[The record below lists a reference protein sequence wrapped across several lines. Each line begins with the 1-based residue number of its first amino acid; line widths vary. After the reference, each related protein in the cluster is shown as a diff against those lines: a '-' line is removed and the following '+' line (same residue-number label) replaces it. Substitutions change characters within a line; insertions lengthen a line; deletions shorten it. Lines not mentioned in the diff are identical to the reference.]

1 MRPLEFGWYLP
12 THGDT
17 TAYGLMDAQIPGS
30 PELCDRVVRGAENA
44 GFEYLLIP
52 VGSTCWEAW
61 ISGAFMA
68 ARSSKIKP
76 LIAARPGY
84 INPVLL
90 AKMIST
96 FDQMSGGRICI
107 NLIAGQNESEV
118 EGEGVRYAKE
128 ERYAL
133 MAEEV
138 SILKA
143 LWTTRGPVNFEGR
156 FHTLSVAHIRP
167 RPLQQ
172 PFPKF
177 YLGGGSRQAWEMSAK
192 HSDVHLFWGDLP
204 ERIAANIVEI
214 RELASSLPASTAT
227 SCCRICGPASPG
239 CGRAPASPWSAIPR
253 NAPAPCSNSSMPAAT
268 RSACP
273 AMCTTRRPSASDGW
287 FARSSPRIIA
297 AGWRREVAAA
307 TASATPI
314 RSDLRRPRDE
324 VCRSSPRIS
333 LIVVSS
339 PGCPGGPDLSLVFRN
354 GEVRLIELVAGLAV
368 KMKETAVQSVPTGSY
383 DSTLGEDMP
392 NRMFLCVIGIRRSG
406 A

>member
-17 TAYGLMDAQIPGS
+17 TAYGVPEAQVPGS
-30 PELCDRVVRGAENA
+30 PDLCDRVVQAAETA

-52 VGSTCWEAW
+52 VGSACWEAW
-61 ISGAFMA
+61 ITGAFMA

-118 EGEGVRYAKE
+118 EAEGVRYAKE

-133 MAEEV
+133 MEEEV

-143 LWTTRGPVNFEGR
+143 LWTTRGPVHFEGK
-156 FHTLSVAHIRP
+156 FHTISGAHIRP

-177 YLGGGSRQAWEMSAK
+177 YLGGGSRPAWEMSAK

-204 ERIAANIVEI
+204 ERIA
-214 RELASSLPASTAT
+214 REHRRDQADGARARPRERDRLRHAAAGDLPRERAGRLGSRRCAGARRQRAAEAGDARRSTPNRKPTGACSSSPASMATCSLPHLWTGITKVRPGAGIAVV
-227 SCCRICGPASPG
+227 GNPAQ
-239 CGRAPASPWSAIPR
+239 C
-253 NAPAPCSNSSMPAAT
+253 AAT
-268 RSACP
+268 LQQFIDAGCHSFCLSGYLHDEEAERFG
-273 AMCTTRRPSASDGW
+273 RLVRPILAENNRG
-287 FARSSPRIIA
+287 RLA
-297 AGWRREVAAA
+297 A
-307 TASATPI
+307 
-314 RSDLRRPRDE
+314 
-324 VCRSSPRIS
+324 
-333 LIVVSS
+333 
-339 PGCPGGPDLSLVFRN
+339 
-354 GEVRLIELVAGLAV
+354 
-368 KMKETAVQSVPTGSY
+368 
-383 DSTLGEDMP
+383 
-392 NRMFLCVIGIRRSG
+392 
-406 A
+406 

>member
-17 TAYGLMDAQIPGS
+17 TAYGVAEAQVPGS
-30 PELCDRVVRGAENA
+30 PELCDRVVQAAEKA

-61 ISGAFMA
+61 IAGAFMA

-90 AKMIST
+90 AKMVST
-96 FDQMSGGRICI
+96 FDQMSGGRICV

-133 MAEEV
+133 MEEEV

-143 LWTTRGPVNFEGR
+143 LWTTRGPLNFKGK
-156 FHTLSVAHIRP
+156 FHTLSGAHIRP

-177 YLGGGSRQAWEMSAK
+177 YLGGGSLAAWEMSAK

-204 ERIAANIVEI
+204 ERIAANIAEI
-214 RELASSLPASTAT
+214 RRMAKTHGRDNDIGFGMRLQVICREHEKAAWQAADILVRDATEQQKQAMKTLYNKSEANQRVQQLAREHGDLLLPHLWTGIT
-227 SCCRICGPASPG
+227 RVRPG
-239 CGRAPASPWSAIPR
+239 AG
-253 NAPAPCSNSSMPAAT
+253 
-268 RSACP
+268 
-273 AMCTTRRPSASDGW
+273 
-287 FARSSPRIIA
+287 IA
-297 AGWRREVAAA
+297 VVGNPQQCADTLQQFIDAGCH
-307 TASATPI
+307 SFCL
-314 RSDLRRPRDE
+314 SGYLHDE
-324 VCRSSPRIS
+324 EAERF
-333 LIVVSS
+333 
-339 PGCPGGPDLSLVFRN
+339 G
-354 GEVRLIELVAGLAV
+354 RLIRPILA
-368 KMKETAVQSVPTGSY
+368 EN
-383 DSTLGEDMP
+383 
-392 NRMFLCVIGIRRSG
+392 NRGRL
-406 A
+406 AA

>member
-17 TAYGLMDAQIPGS
+17 TAYGLMEAQIPGS
-30 PELCDRVVRGAENA
+30 PELCDRVVQAAEAA

-68 ARSSKIKP
+68 ARSSSIKP

-118 EGEGVRYAKE
+118 EGEGVRYPKE
-128 ERYAL
+128 ARYEL
-133 MAEEV
+133 MEEEV

-143 LWTTRGPVNFEGR
+143 LWTTRGPVNFEGK
-156 FHTLSVAHIRP
+156 FHKLSGAHIRP
-167 RPLQQ
+167 RPHQQ

-177 YLGGGSRQAWEMSAK
+177 YLGGGSRQAWELSAK

-204 ERIAANIVEI
+204 EKIASNIAEI
-214 RELASSLPASTAT
+214 RQMARAHGRESDIGFGMRLQVICREHEADAWEAADQLVRHATERQKQEMKTLYNKSEANMRVQQLAREHGDLLLPHLWTGIT
-227 SCCRICGPASPG
+227 KVRPG
-239 CGRAPASPWSAIPR
+239 AG
-253 NAPAPCSNSSMPAAT
+253 
-268 RSACP
+268 
-273 AMCTTRRPSASDGW
+273 
-287 FARSSPRIIA
+287 IA
-297 AGWRREVAAA
+297 VVGNPEQCADTLQQFIDAGCH
-307 TASATPI
+307 SFCL
-314 RSDLRRPRDE
+314 SGYLHDE
-324 VCRSSPRIS
+324 EAERF
-333 LIVVSS
+333 
-339 PGCPGGPDLSLVFRN
+339 G
-354 GEVRLIELVAGLAV
+354 RLIRPILAE
-368 KMKETAVQSVPTGSY
+368 K
-383 DSTLGEDMP
+383 
-392 NRMFLCVIGIRRSG
+392 NRDRW
-406 A
+406 AA